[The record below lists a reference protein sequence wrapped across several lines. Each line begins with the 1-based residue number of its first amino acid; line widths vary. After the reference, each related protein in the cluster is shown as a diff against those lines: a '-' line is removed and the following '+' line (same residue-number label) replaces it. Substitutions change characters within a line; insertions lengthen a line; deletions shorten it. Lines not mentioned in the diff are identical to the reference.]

1 MRCATAAISSRK
13 TNPLI
18 QSSAD
23 QARDEDLRR
32 DIETLLTDIDAELA
46 RTGAAGD
53 ESDAGIEQLKER
65 MSAPPFLTKAA
76 CGCALPS
83 PAVSVVMPTRNR
95 ASVIGEAIASV
106 QAQSFTDWELIIVD
120 DGSSDGTDGT
130 IASFL
135 SDPRIRYVAQEFSG
149 HSAARNRALRQAR
162 GTLVA
167 YLDSDNLWYPNFLAA
182 AVTVLRAYPD
192 CDCIYGALVSKE
204 HVEPPRTILF
214 ERFDRGRLLREN
226 YVDLN
231 TLVHRRTLTETH
243 GGFDESLDRLVDWDL
258 LLRFTQDKPARRVP
272 VLAAHYRIVDDL
284 RVSVT
289 RPHAPNFEA
298 IRRKWHSEAS

>member
-1 MRCATAAISSRK
+1 
-13 TNPLI
+13 
-18 QSSAD
+18 
-23 QARDEDLRR
+23 
-32 DIETLLTDIDAELA
+32 
-46 RTGAAGD
+46 
-53 ESDAGIEQLKER
+53 
-65 MSAPPFLTKAA
+65 
-76 CGCALPS
+76 
-83 PAVSVVMPTRNR
+83 
-95 ASVIGEAIASV
+95 
-106 QAQSFTDWELIIVD
+106 
-120 DGSSDGTDGT
+120 
-130 IASFL
+130 
-135 SDPRIRYVAQEFSG
+135 
-149 HSAARNRALRQAR
+149 
-162 GTLVA
+162 VA